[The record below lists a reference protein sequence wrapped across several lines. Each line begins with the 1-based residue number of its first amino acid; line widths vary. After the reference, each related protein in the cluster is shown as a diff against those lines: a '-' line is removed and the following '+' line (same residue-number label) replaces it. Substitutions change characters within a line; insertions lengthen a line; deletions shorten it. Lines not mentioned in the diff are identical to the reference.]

1 GIVLDRNDS
10 RRNTGLITLE
20 IYDAQLAFMSTAAM
34 PQRDV
39 TAIAASPGALLGF
52 HQGLVRLLRRN
63 VIADQRGPIPQR
75 LGCRSVSLDCHNCS
89 LLLHVIFCFLLFFTC
104 RYTLLFSIYDVC
116 F

>member
-75 LGCRSVSLDCHNCS
+75 LGCRSVSLDCHNCAQLPPVS
-89 LLLHVIFCFLLFFTC
+89 FCFHC
-104 RYTLLFSIYDVC
+104 IFSRRATDS
-116 F
+116 